1 MQIRALFLLPELPF
15 TRVGSCCTHVT
26 SCCTRVVSCCL
37 VLYSCYLIFALALSR
52 VVSCFTCVV
61 RMLCHVV
68 LCCYSCS
75 FLDCN
80 HHHNILRLLD
90 ILPNFHHKWNNPRLL
105 FMHMVYSYAYESSSI
120 KIQFITLY
128 LKLVNR

>member
-1 MQIRALFLLPELPF
+1 MQIRALVLLPELPF

-61 RMLCHVV
+61 LMLCHVV

-80 HHHNILRLLD
+80 HLHNILIFLIFYQIFTTKETICDYYLCTWY
-90 ILPNFHHKWNNPRLL
+90 IH
-105 FMHMVYSYAYESSSI
+105 MHMKAV
-120 KIQFITLY
+120 Q
-128 LKLVNR
+128 